1 MITGKILNFSKPNYY
16 ILNQEVHNNYLIG
29 KLLGLNDS
37 IHVECVEGRLTN
49 IKGIVIVA
57 KQINKT
63 QLVALEHVSS
73 SF

>member
-1 MITGKILNFSKPNYY
+1 MITGKILNFSKPYY
-16 ILNQEVHNNYLIG
+16 HILNQEVHSNYLTG
-29 KLLGLNDS
+29 KLLCLNES
-37 IHVECVEGRLTN
+37 IHVECIEHRLAN

-57 KQINKT
+57 KQMNET